1 MRRFEGRVVVVTG
14 GARGIGLASAG
25 RFARE
30 GAAVVITDV
39 RSGEVEAE
47 AARLSGEGLAVEAAV
62 QDVTSEA
69 GWERLIGDVLAR
81 HGRLDVLVNNAGI
94 ARIASVE
101 DTTLDDWRLTMAVNV
116 EGVFL
121 GTKAAIGAMKER
133 GGVIVNVASIAGNVG
148 EPLLAAYNAS
158 KGAVKLLT
166 RNAALHCARQGYPIR
181 VNSMHPGYTD
191 TLLVSDAIGTM
202 EAEAGAAFAAETL
215 ARIPVGRFATPDEI
229 AGPILFL
236 ASDDARYM
244 TGSELIVDGGYTAA

>member
-1 MRRFEGRVVVVTG
+1 MRRFEGKVVVITG
-14 GARGIGLASAG
+14 GARGIGLASAE

-30 GAAVVITDV
+30 GAVVVITDV
-39 RSGEVEAE
+39 LSGEVEAQ

-62 QDVTSEA
+62 QDVTREA
-69 GWERLIGDVLAR
+69 DWDRLVADVIHR

-94 ARIASVE
+94 ARIASIE
-101 DTTLDDWRLTMAVNV
+101 ESSLADWRLTMAVNV

-121 GTKAAIGAMKER
+121 GAKAAIGAMKER
-133 GGVIVNVASIAGNVG
+133 GGAIVNIASIAGNVG

-166 RNAALHCARQGYPIR
+166 RNAALHCARHGYPIR

-215 ARIPVGRFATPDEI
+215 ARIPIGRFAVPDEI